1 MGGISQSAS
10 FRVFYLAASE
20 VSEVD
25 NLLQA
30 TDFEGEVSYGCGV
43 RCAAGRSD
51 SAFAGACTVGAA
63 ASASAVGDDDI
74 VGDDSIVGEAVGRE
88 SSAVFRWSFSQ
99 LSKREKEVM

>member
-30 TDFEGEVSYGCGV
+30 TDFEGEVSHEANKIRQCQGQVFVGTGCTSAISLVGGAC
-43 RCAAGRSD
+43 CAAG
-51 SAFAGACTVGAA
+51 VGT
-63 ASASAVGDDDI
+63 S
-74 VGDDSIVGEAVGRE
+74 
-88 SSAVFRWSFSQ
+88 
-99 LSKREKEVM
+99 